1 MADSTT
7 KVSEIP
13 SENIKGIMSY
23 EDLYDRCCEYESKIE
38 TLKISNEALT
48 KENEE
53 CSPEVSELQE
63 VIDYLKAELEE
74 TKLKVQELTQI
85 TDQQKAEIEF
95 RKKDKHRSE
104 ELMDSMTRT
113 ITGMKEMNDK
123 LNATVDVLI
132 GKIKE

>member
-13 SENIKGIMSY
+13 SENIKGILSY
-23 EDLYDRCCEYESKIE
+23 EDLYDRCCKYEQIIE
-38 TLKISNEALT
+38 
-48 KENEE
+48 
-53 CSPEVSELQE
+53 
-63 VIDYLKAELEE
+63 
-74 TKLKVQELTQI
+74 
-85 TDQQKAEIEF
+85 QQKAEIEF
-95 RKKDKHRSE
+95 RKKDKHRSEEDE